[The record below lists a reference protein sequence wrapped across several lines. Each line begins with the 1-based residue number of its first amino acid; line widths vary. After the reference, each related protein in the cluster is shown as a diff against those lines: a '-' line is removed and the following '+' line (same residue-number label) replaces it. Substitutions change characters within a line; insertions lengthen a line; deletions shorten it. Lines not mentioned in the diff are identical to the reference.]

1 MTDKIVV
8 FSTCANA
15 EEAARIARHLV
26 ENHLAA
32 CVNIVPEIHSVYRW
46 KGAVEEATECMLII
60 KSKRDLA
67 ERLSAEI
74 AGMHSYQVPEVIALP
89 IIDGAPSYLNWLDH
103 ELSREE

>member
-89 IIDGAPSYLNWLDH
+89 IIDGASSYLNWLDH